1 MNKLC
6 SAFVDL
12 SCIIN
17 TIDEA
22 IVDDPPLVIKEG
34 NIIKDGYNKELDELR
49 DIRKNGKKWLMT
61 FEENEKKNVQESK
74 VLRLVITVSLAIILK
89 SLKAICL

>member
-1 MNKLC
+1 MQL
-6 SAFVDL
+6 VDL

-61 FEENEKKNVQESK
+61 FEENEKRTYRNQRS
-74 VLRLVITVSLAIILK
+74 
-89 SLKAICL
+89 